1 MKRSLFLAGMGLAIW
16 FSVGEYAQA
25 DAPSS
30 ADTAGHAT
38 HAPRTRAEVE
48 ARVKARFA
56 ALDANHDGFITPD
69 ELLHRGMHPGG
80 PDAGH
85 KERAD
90 RLFAMMDTDRN
101 GVISKA
107 EFEAFHASHA
117 LHGPGG
123 PGRFAR
129 WGGPHRGG
137 MWMMR
142 MHREMMAR
150 RMFERE
156 DANHDGKISLA
167 EAEKA
172 ALDRFD
178 RIDTNHDGVIS
189 EAERDA
195 ARQQMAERFHQ
206 WRERRWG
213 SGWGHHGDGDAPPP
227 PAGAAPAPQG

>member
-1 MKRSLFLAGMGLAIW
+1 MKRSLFLAGMALAVC
-16 FSVGEYAQA
+16 FSVAAYAQG
-25 DAPSS
+25 DAPAS
-30 ADTAGHAT
+30 ADQAGHAM
-38 HAPRTRAEVE
+38 HAPGTRAEAE

-80 PDAGH
+80 PNAGH

-90 RLFAMMDTDRN
+90 RLFAMMDTDKN
-101 GVISKA
+101 GVISKT
-107 EFEAFHASHA
+107 EFEAFHASHL
-117 LHGPGG
+117 LHGSGG
-123 PGRFAR
+123 RDRFAR
-129 WGGPHRGG
+129 WDNPRRGS

-142 MHREMMAR
+142 MRHEMMAR

-178 RIDTNHDGVIS
+178 RFDTNHDGVIS

-213 SGWGHHGDGDAPPP
+213 RDWGRHGDGDAPPP